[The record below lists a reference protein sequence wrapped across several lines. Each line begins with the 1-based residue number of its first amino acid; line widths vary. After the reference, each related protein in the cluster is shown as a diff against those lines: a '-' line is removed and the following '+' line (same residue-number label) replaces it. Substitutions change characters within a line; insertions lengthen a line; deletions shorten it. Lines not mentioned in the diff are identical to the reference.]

1 MNRITCLADFEA
13 MYDQYQDPVI
23 DDSCIK
29 MHERCYQISKW
40 AHDLQFDGC
49 ILEADELFEQIDIHR
64 LDSQIIAALFR
75 SLWHVRPILT
85 NWPDK
90 YDEATDLLM
99 YRGHHRVAQEL
110 MRFSTYN

>member
-13 MYDQYQDPVI
+13 MYDQYQDPTNG
-23 DDSCIK
+23 DTCIK

-40 AHDLQFDGC
+40 AQDIQHDGD
-49 ILEADELFEQIDIHR
+49 ILEFDELFAEIDVHR

-75 SLWHVRPILT
+75 NLWHVRPFLT

-99 YRGHHRVAQEL
+99 YRGHHRLAQEL
-110 MRFSTYN
+110 LRFATYD